1 VTQAAPPPPPAPA
14 RPTISAG
21 ARLARSPATFGLI
34 GFTAFVFLLQTL
46 SNQLLGA
53 DLVELYG
60 AKINSAIAQGQV
72 WRLVTPLFVHAGLPH
87 VFVNMYSLFAIGPAV
102 ERFFGS
108 RRMLAIYLLSGIGGV
123 VLSLAASPSASVGAS
138 GAIFGL
144 LGALAAFLYQHRTT
158 FGRGGRRILVQL
170 VVVAL
175 LNLGLGLMP
184 GIDDWGHLGGL
195 IAGTALTLF
204 LGPRYEP
211 AWVDTVQAQLVDRR
225 PWSQV
230 WPGMVFAAGLLGG
243 LTLLALL
250 SPVNR

>member
-1 VTQAAPPPPPAPA
+1 
-14 RPTISAG
+14 
-21 ARLARSPATFGLI
+21 
-34 GFTAFVFLLQTL
+34 
-46 SNQLLGA
+46 
-53 DLVELYG
+53 
-60 AKINSAIAQGQV
+60 
-72 WRLVTPLFVHAGLPH
+72 
-87 VFVNMYSLFAIGPAV
+87 
-102 ERFFGS
+102 
-108 RRMLAIYLLSGIGGV
+108 
-123 VLSLAASPSASVGAS
+123 
-138 GAIFGL
+138 
-144 LGALAAFLYQHRTT
+144 
-158 FGRGGRRILVQL
+158 